1 MLAAFSF
8 GVRSVHL
15 QVDLGAMMKRYVILL
30 MVGAVCL
37 ASLSAADTGGKR
49 WWSYVEAL
57 ANDGMQGRQTGSPE
71 HRKAAEYVAS
81 QFQQAG
87 LSPAATDGY
96 LQPVKF
102 DVRRIVESQSS
113 LELVRDGK
121 AERLV
126 LGDDATVGLRTNP
139 ADAVDGPLVF
149 AGYGLAVP
157 EMKFDDFAGL
167 DLKGKIAV
175 TISGGPSSIPG
186 NLRAHY
192 GSAAERGKFL
202 EQAGAIGVVTIQNPG
217 SADVPWAR
225 SSLARLQE
233 SMSLTDPGLVDMKSV
248 RLTVTVNA
256 AHADKWL
263 AGSGHTIAEL
273 LKLADAGQPLPR
285 FPLKASLRAKV
296 TVERRQVESQNVV
309 AAIQGTDPALK
320 NEYVV
325 LSAHLDHV
333 GVGEPIKGDRIYNG
347 AMDDASGVASLLEI
361 ARSLRDAKT
370 MLRRSLLFVVVTGEE
385 KGLLGSRYFAAHPTV
400 DAKHMV
406 ADLNMD
412 MFLPLYPM
420 RLLTVY
426 GLGESDLGADVRKVA
441 AAMKVEV
448 QDDPAPQ
455 RNVFV
460 RSDQYNFIRR
470 GIPAVMIAFGSRK
483 GSPEEAAEKAW
494 LTNRYHAPSDDLSQ
508 PVDLPA
514 AAAYNQFMTTLAT
527 TVANETARP
536 QWKPES
542 FFRRFAS

>member
-1 MLAAFSF
+1 
-8 GVRSVHL
+8 
-15 QVDLGAMMKRYVILL
+15 MKHPVAIALVAL
-30 MVGAVCL
+30 VCV
-37 ASLSAADTGGKR
+37 ASLTAAEADGKR
-49 WWSYVEAL
+49 WWSYVETL

-87 LSPAATDGY
+87 LGPAGVNGY

-113 LELVRDGK
+113 LELVRGGQV
-121 AERLV
+121 ERLA
-126 LGDDATVGLRTNP
+126 LGEDATIALRTNP
-139 ADAVDGPLVF
+139 SDAVDAPLVF
-149 AGYGLAVP
+149 AGYGLSVP

-167 DLKGKIAV
+167 DLKGKIVV
-175 TISGGPSSIPG
+175 TINGGPSNIPG

-192 GSAAERGKFL
+192 GYATERGKFL
-202 EQAGAIGVVTIQNPG
+202 EQAGAIGVVTIPNP
-217 SADVPWAR
+217 STADVPWAR

-233 SMSLTDPGLVDMKSV
+233 SMSLTDPALVDMKSV
-248 RLTVTVNA
+248 RITVTVNA

-273 LKLADAGQPLPR
+273 LKLADAGQALPR

-296 TVERRQVESQNVV
+296 KVERRQVESQNVV
-309 AAIQGTDPALK
+309 GALPGSDPARK
-320 NEYVV
+320 DEYVV
-325 LSAHLDHV
+325 LTAHLDHV
-333 GVGEPIKGDRIYNG
+333 GVGEPIKGDAIYNG

-361 ARSLRDAKT
+361 ARSLHESKT
-370 MLRRSLLFVVVTGEE
+370 MLRRSLLFVAVTGEE
-385 KGLLGSRYFAAHPTV
+385 KGLLGSRYFSAHPTV
-400 DAKHMV
+400 DVKHMI

-426 GLGESDLGADVRKVA
+426 GLGESDLGSDVRKVA
-441 AAMKVEV
+441 ESAKVEV

-460 RSDQYNFIRR
+460 RSDQYNFIRH

-483 GSPEEAAEKAW
+483 GSPEEALEKSW
-494 LTNRYHAPSDDLSQ
+494 LTNRYHAPSDDLNQ
-508 PVDLPA
+508 PVDLAA
-514 AAAYNQFMTTLAT
+514 AAAYNRFMATLAT
-527 TVANETARP
+527 MVANDAARP
-536 QWKPES
+536 RWKPES
-542 FFRRFAS
+542 FFQRFTGPQTATK

>member
-1 MLAAFSF
+1 
-8 GVRSVHL
+8 V
-15 QVDLGAMMKRYVILL
+15 
-30 MVGAVCL
+30 
-37 ASLSAADTGGKR
+37 
-49 WWSYVEAL
+49 
-57 ANDGMQGRQTGSPE
+57 N
-71 HRKAAEYVAS
+71 
-81 QFQQAG
+81 
-87 LSPAATDGY
+87 GY
-96 LQPVKF
+96 LQPVAF
-102 DVRRIVESQSS
+102 DARRIVESQSS
-113 LELVRDGK
+113 LELIRKGH
-121 AERLV
+121 AERLS
-126 LGDDATVGLRTNP
+126 LGEDATIALRANP
-139 ADAVDGPLVF
+139 ADSVEAPLVF
-149 AGYGLAVP
+149 AGYGLSVP

-167 DLKGKIAV
+167 DLKGKIVV

-192 GSAAERGKFL
+192 GYATERGKFL
-202 EQAGAIGVVTIQNPG
+202 ERAGAIGLVTIQNPS

-233 SMSLTDPGLVDMKSV
+233 SMSLSDPALVDMKNIKV
-248 RLTVTVNA
+248 AVTVNA

-263 AGSGHTIAEL
+263 AGSGHTVAEL

-285 FPLKASLRAKV
+285 FPLNASLRAKV
-296 TVERRQVESQNVV
+296 TLERSHVESQNVV
-309 AAIQGTDPALK
+309 AVLPGTDPVVK

-325 LSAHLDHV
+325 LTAHLDHV
-333 GVGEPIKGDRIYNG
+333 GVGEPIKGDTIYNG
-347 AMDDASGVASLLEI
+347 AMDDASGVASLVEI

-400 DAKHMV
+400 DSARMI

-412 MFLPLYPM
+412 MFLPIFPM
-420 RLLTVY
+420 KVLTVY

-483 GSPEEAAEKAW
+483 GSPEETAEKAW

-508 PVDLPA
+508 PVDLQA
-514 AAAYNQFMTTLAT
+514 AAAYNRFMMTLAAM
-527 TVANETARP
+527 VANETARP
-536 QWKPES
+536 HWKPES
-542 FFRRFAS
+542 FFRRFTS

>member
-1 MLAAFSF
+1 
-8 GVRSVHL
+8 
-15 QVDLGAMMKRYVILL
+15 MKRFLGPVVLL
-30 MVGAVCL
+30 FACV
-37 ASLSAADTGGKR
+37 ASLSGGDADGKR

-87 LSPAATDGY
+87 LSPAGVTGY

-113 LELVRDGK
+113 LDLVRNGQAD
-121 AERLV
+121 RLV
-126 LGDDATVGLRTNP
+126 LGEDATISLRNNS
-139 ADAVDGPLVF
+139 ADAVEAPLVF
-149 AGYGLAVP
+149 AGYGLSVP

-167 DLKGKIAV
+167 DLKGKIVV
-175 TISGGPSSIPG
+175 TITGGPTSIPG

-192 GSAAERGKFL
+192 GSASERGKFL
-202 EQAGAIGVVTIQNPG
+202 EQAGAIGLVTIQNPS

-233 SMSLTDPGLVDMKSV
+233 SMSLTDQALVDMKNI
-248 RLTVTVNA
+248 RITATVNA

-273 LKLADAGQPLPR
+273 LKLADAGQALPR
-285 FPLKASLRAKV
+285 FPLNASLRAQVK
-296 TVERRQVESQNVV
+296 VERRQVESQNVV
-309 AAIQGTDPALK
+309 AALPGTDPVLK
-320 NEYVV
+320 DEYVV

-333 GVGEPIKGDRIYNG
+333 GVGEPSKGDAIYNG

-361 ARSLRDAKT
+361 ARSLREART

-400 DAKHMV
+400 DAKHMI
-406 ADLNMD
+406 ADLNLD
-412 MFLPLYPM
+412 MFLPIYSM

-426 GLGESDLGADVRKVA
+426 GLGESDLGSDVRKVA
-441 AAMKVEV
+441 ASLKVEV

-455 RNVFV
+455 RNIFV

-483 GSPEEAAEKAW
+483 GSPEEATEKAW
-494 LTNRYHAPSDDLSQ
+494 LTNRYHGPSDDLSQ

-514 AAAYNQFMTTLAT
+514 AAAYNHFMMTLAT
-527 TVANETARP
+527 TVANDTARP
-536 QWKPES
+536 KWKPES
-542 FFRRFAS
+542 FFKRFAS

>member
-1 MLAAFSF
+1 
-8 GVRSVHL
+8 
-15 QVDLGAMMKRYVILL
+15 MKRIPGPVVLL
-30 MVGAVCL
+30 FACV
-37 ASLSAADTGGKR
+37 ASLFAADADGKR

-57 ANDGMQGRQTGSPE
+57 ANDGMRGRQTGSSE

-87 LSPAATDGY
+87 LSPAGVNGY

-102 DVRRIVESQSS
+102 DVRRIVEPQSS
-113 LELVRDGK
+113 LELVRNGQAD
-121 AERLV
+121 RLV
-126 LGDDATVGLRTNP
+126 LGEDATISLRNNP
-139 ADAVDGPLVF
+139 ADAVEGPLVF
-149 AGYGLAVP
+149 AGYGLSVP
-157 EMKFDDFAGL
+157 EMKFDDFAAL

-175 TISGGPSSIPG
+175 TIAGGPSSVPG

-192 GSAAERGKFL
+192 GYASERGKVL
-202 EQAGAIGVVTIQNPG
+202 EQVGAIGLVTIQNPS

-233 SMSLTDPGLVDMKSV
+233 SMSLTDPALVDMKNM
-248 RLTVTVNA
+248 RITATVNA

-273 LKLADAGQPLPR
+273 LKLADAGHTLPR
-285 FPLKASLRAKV
+285 FPLSASLRAKV
-296 TVERRQVESQNVV
+296 KVERRQVESQNVV
-309 AAIQGTDPALK
+309 AALPGTDPVLK
-320 NEYVV
+320 DEYVV

-333 GVGEPIKGDRIYNG
+333 GVGEPIKGDAIYNG

-361 ARSLRDAKT
+361 ARSLRDART

-400 DAKHMV
+400 DATHMI

-412 MFLPLYPM
+412 MFLPIYPM

-426 GLGESDLGADVRKVA
+426 GLGESDLGSAVRKVA
-441 AAMKVEV
+441 ASSNVEV

-483 GSPEEAAEKAW
+483 GSPEEATEKAW

-508 PVDLPA
+508 SVDLRA
-514 AAAYNQFMTTLAT
+514 AAAYNQFMMTLAT
-527 TVANETARP
+527 TVANDTTRP
-536 QWKPES
+536 KWKPES
-542 FFRRFAS
+542 FFKRFTS

>member
-1 MLAAFSF
+1 MKKLLPLLV
-8 GVRSVHL
+8 GVWV
-15 QVDLGAMMKRYVILL
+15 V
-30 MVGAVCL
+30 
-37 ASLSAADTGGKR
+37 SLSAADADGKR

-71 HRKAAEYVAS
+71 HRRAAEYVAG

-87 LSPAATDGY
+87 LVPAGVNGY
-96 LQPVKF
+96 LQPVAF
-102 DVRRIVESQSS
+102 DVRRIMESQSS
-113 LELVRDGK
+113 LELIRDGQ

-126 LGDDATVGLRTNP
+126 LGEDATIALRTNP
-139 ADAVDGPLVF
+139 ADSVEAPLVF
-149 AGYGLAVP
+149 AGYGLSVP

-167 DLKGKIAV
+167 DLKGKIVV
-175 TISGGPSSIPG
+175 TINGGPSSIPG

-192 GSAAERGKFL
+192 GYAAERGKFL
-202 EQAGAIGVVTIQNPG
+202 DQAGAIGLVTIQNPS

-233 SMSLTDPGLVDMKSV
+233 SMSLTDPALVDMKNV
-248 RLTVTVNA
+248 KITATVNA

-263 AGSGHTIAEL
+263 AGSGHTIAQL
-273 LKLADAGQPLPR
+273 LTLADAGKPLPL

-296 TVERRQVESQNVV
+296 RVARHQVESQNVV
-309 AAIQGTDPALK
+309 AALPGTDPALK
-320 NEYVV
+320 DEYVI

-333 GVGEPIKGDRIYNG
+333 GVGEPIKGDKIYNG

-361 ARSLRDAKT
+361 ASSLRDAKT
-370 MLRRSLLFVVVTGEE
+370 TLRRSLLFVVVTGEE

-400 DAKHMV
+400 DAKRMI

-426 GLGESDLGADVRKVA
+426 GLGESDLGSDVRKVA
-441 AAMKVEV
+441 ASLKVEV

-470 GIPAVMIAFGSRK
+470 GIPAVMIAFGGRK
-483 GSPEEAAEKAW
+483 GSPEEATEKAW

-527 TVANETARP
+527 MVANENARP

>member
-1 MLAAFSF
+1 
-8 GVRSVHL
+8 
-15 QVDLGAMMKRYVILL
+15 MKRFLGPAVLL
-30 MVGAVCL
+30 FACG
-37 ASLSAADTGGKR
+37 ASLSAGDADGKR

-57 ANDGMQGRQTGSPE
+57 ANDGMQGRQTGSAE
-71 HRKAAEYVAS
+71 HRKAADYVAS
-81 QFQQAG
+81 QFHQAG
-87 LSPAATDGY
+87 LSPAGVNGY
-96 LQPVKF
+96 LQSVQF

-113 LELVRDGK
+113 LDLVRNGQAD
-121 AERLV
+121 RLV
-126 LGDDATVGLRTNP
+126 LGEDATISLRNNP
-139 ADAVDGPLVF
+139 ADAVEAPLVF
-149 AGYGLAVP
+149 AGYGLSVP

-175 TISGGPSSIPG
+175 TIAGGPSSVPG

-192 GSAAERGKFL
+192 GYASERGKFL
-202 EQAGAIGVVTIQNPG
+202 DQAGAIGLVTIQNP
-217 SADVPWAR
+217 SRADVPWAR

-233 SMSLTDPGLVDMKSV
+233 SMSLTDQALVDMKNI
-248 RLTVTVNA
+248 RITATVNA

-263 AGSGHTIAEL
+263 AGSGHTIVEL
-273 LKLADAGQPLPR
+273 LKLADAGQALPR
-285 FPLKASLRAKV
+285 FALNASLRAKV
-296 TVERRQVESQNVV
+296 KVERRQVESQNVV
-309 AAIQGTDPALK
+309 AALPGTDPVLK
-320 NEYVV
+320 DEYVV

-333 GVGEPIKGDRIYNG
+333 GVGEPIKGDTIYNG

-361 ARSLRDAKT
+361 ASSLQDAKT

-400 DAKHMV
+400 DAKRLV

-412 MFLPLYPM
+412 MFLPIYPM

-426 GLGESDLGADVRKVA
+426 GLGESDLGSDVRKVA
-441 AAMKVEV
+441 ASMKVDV

-483 GSPEEAAEKAW
+483 GSPEEATEKAW

-508 PVDLPA
+508 PVNLPA
-514 AAAYNQFMTTLAT
+514 AAAYNHFMMMLAT
-527 TVANETARP
+527 TVADDTVRP
-536 QWKPES
+536 KWKPES
-542 FFRRFAS
+542 FFRRFTS

>member
-1 MLAAFSF
+1 MKTLGRRMGSTTERLAIVVLVAGVSVASLAA
-8 GVRSVHL
+8 
-15 QVDLGAMMKRYVILL
+15 VD
-30 MVGAVCL
+30 
-37 ASLSAADTGGKR
+37 DGKR

-87 LSPAATDGY
+87 LAPAGVNGY

-102 DVRRIVESQSS
+102 DVRRIIESQSS
-113 LELVRDGK
+113 LELIRGGR
-121 AERLV
+121 AERLT
-126 LGDDATVGLRTNP
+126 LGEDATIGLRTNP
-139 ADAVDGPLVF
+139 ADAVDAPLVF
-149 AGYGLAVP
+149 AGYGLSVP

-167 DLKGKIAV
+167 DLQGKILV
-175 TISGGPSSIPG
+175 TINGGPSSIPG

-202 EQAGAIGVVTIQNPG
+202 EQAGAIGLVTIQNPS

-225 SSLARLQE
+225 SSLARLQD
-233 SMSLTDPGLVDMKSV
+233 SMSLADSALVDMKNI
-248 RLTVTVNA
+248 RITVTVNA

-273 LKLADAGQPLPR
+273 LKLADAGQALPR
-285 FPLKASLRAKV
+285 FPLTASLRAKV
-296 TVERRQVESQNVV
+296 AVDRRQVESQNVV
-309 AAIQGTDPALK
+309 ASLPGGDPALK

-325 LSAHLDHV
+325 VSAHLDHV
-333 GVGEPIKGDRIYNG
+333 GVGEAIKGDKIYNG

-361 ARSLRDAKT
+361 ARSLHDAKA

-426 GLGESDLGADVRKVA
+426 GLGESDLGSDVRKVA
-441 AAMKVEV
+441 ASLKVDV

-483 GSPEEAAEKAW
+483 GSPEEATEKAW
-494 LTNRYHAPSDDLSQ
+494 LTNRYHAPSDDLGQ

-527 TVANETARP
+527 MVANENARP

>member
-1 MLAAFSF
+1 MTK
-8 GVRSVHL
+8 H
-15 QVDLGAMMKRYVILL
+15 LGAALL
-30 MVGAVCL
+30 IVGASVALL
-37 ASLSAADTGGKR
+37 AGADADGKR
-49 WWSYVEAL
+49 WWGYVEAL
-57 ANDGMQGRQTGSPE
+57 ANDQMQGRQTGSPE

-87 LSPAATDGY
+87 LTPAGVAGY

-102 DVRRIVESQSS
+102 DARKIVESQSS
-113 LELVRDGK
+113 LELIRNGH
-121 AERLV
+121 AERLA
-126 LGDDATVGLRTNP
+126 LGEDATIALRHDP
-139 ADAVDGPLVF
+139 ADSVEAPLVF
-149 AGYGLAVP
+149 AGYGLSVP
-157 EMKFDDFAGL
+157 EAKFDDFAGL
-167 DLKGKIAV
+167 DLKGKIVV
-175 TISGGPSSIPG
+175 TLTGGPSSIPG

-192 GSAAERGKFL
+192 GYATERGKFL
-202 EQAGAIGVVTIQNPG
+202 ERAGAIGLVTIQNPS

-233 SMSLTDPGLVDMKSV
+233 SMSLSDPALVDMKNIKV
-248 RLTVTVNA
+248 TVTVNA

-285 FPLKASLRAKV
+285 FPLNASLRAKV
-296 TVERRQVESQNVV
+296 TLQRRQVESQNVV
-309 AAIQGTDPALK
+309 AALPGTDPVLK

-325 LSAHLDHV
+325 LTAHLDHV
-333 GVGEPIKGDRIYNG
+333 GVGEAIKGDTIYNG
-347 AMDDASGVASLLEI
+347 AMDDASGVASLVEI

-370 MLRRSLLFVVVTGEE
+370 LLRRSLLFVVVTGEE

-400 DAKHMV
+400 DSARMI

-412 MFLPLYPM
+412 MFLPIYPM
-420 RLLTVY
+420 KVLTVY

-441 AAMKVEV
+441 ASMKVDV

-514 AAAYNQFMTTLAT
+514 AAAYNRFMMTLASM
-527 TVANETARP
+527 VANETARP

-542 FFRRFAS
+542 FFRRFTS